1 MCADAGCGSTVPVPS
16 PQGESSF
23 VRNAPSGVTIT
34 PATTFTFDALGST
47 PAAQTL
53 TITGKDVKTLTV
65 EAVTGYVH

>member
-1 MCADAGCGSTVPVPS
+1 
-16 PQGESSF
+16 
-23 VRNAPSGVTIT
+23 VTIN

-47 PAAQTL
+47 PATQTL